1 MDVIMQD
8 LFGSGVII
16 ALVILVGLVV
26 AIGAIKS
33 LVIVVP
39 PNLAAVISGLRKET
53 KEGGKRGYR
62 SIIGGMTFRIPVI
75 EKVDYVSLETIT
87 LELKVSNA
95 YSKGVIPL
103 TVDAVA
109 DVKIASE
116 PEHVF
121 HNGVERLLAKTE
133 TEIAQLARDT
143 LTGSLRGVVSQLTPE
158 EVNED
163 RIRFA
168 EEVNADASNDLEAL
182 GFKLD
187 VLKIQNVSDDKG
199 YLDAIGRE
207 RTAIAI
213 KNAERAEAENE
224 AEAREAQELSRQRQE
239 VAEANANVEIAEAD
253 ARYRVRQAELNE
265 KSETAER
272 TAKVK
277 AEQAEVVAQRE
288 LEKARVAREEES
300 YRADVVIPA
309 RAQREAAEE
318 QAKGEAAPIRERGR
332 AQAEALNLVIA
343 EIQRSEETGVR
354 VFTLEKLVEMLPT
367 AIEAVDGID
376 IDRLVVVDSGDNG
389 EGVTRAA
396 TSRMDAAFGSIEH
409 LLAALGSDPEKVLR
423 RVIGE
428 RSGDEADNE
437 EALRLGAGPEEPAAT
452 AGSGPLERDE

>member
-1 MDVIMQD
+1 MEIFAQ
-8 LFGSGVII
+8 SGVII
-16 ALVILVGLVV
+16 GLVILVGLVV
-26 AIGAIKS
+26 AVSAIKS

-39 PNLAAVISGLRKET
+39 PNRAAVISGLRKRT
-53 KEGGKRGYR
+53 AEGGRRGYR

-121 HNGVERLLAKTE
+121 HNAVERLLGKTE
-133 TEIAQLARDT
+133 SEVAQLARDT

-187 VLKIQNVSDDKG
+187 VLKIQNVNDDKG

-213 KNAERAEAENE
+213 KNAETAEAENQ
-224 AEAREAQELSRQRQE
+224 AESREAQELSRQRQE
-239 VAEANANVEIAEAD
+239 VAEANANIEIAEAD

-265 KSETAER
+265 ESETAEK

-277 AEQAEVVAQRE
+277 AEQAEVEAQRE
-288 LEKARVAREEES
+288 LERSRVEREEES
-300 YRADVVIPA
+300 YRADVVVPA
-309 RAQREAAEE
+309 RAEREAAEE
-318 QAKGEAAPIRERGR
+318 QAKAEAAPIRERGK
-332 AQAEALNLVIA
+332 AQAEALELVIA
-343 EIQRSEETGVR
+343 QVRKGDATGVR

-376 IDRLVVVDSGDNG
+376 IDRLVVVDSDRNG
-389 EGVTRAA
+389 EGVRRAA

-409 LLAALGSDPEKVLR
+409 LLAALGSDPEKLLR
-423 RVIGE
+423 RLIEDPDDDAPSPVEPGKAE
-428 RSGDEADNE
+428 SPDGR
-437 EALRLGAGPEEPAAT
+437 GAT
-452 AGSGPLERDE
+452 T